1 MISWM
6 RERLNKEEGF
16 TLVELMVVVL
26 IIAILIAIAIPTFL
40 GARERAQDR
49 AAQSNLRNALT
60 SAKVHY
66 TDEEAYTTPG
76 AATTVTAADL
86 LAIEPSLNFINLGA
100 LTTGDPAQTV
110 RFIAEENTVGE
121 GLQEITFYALSASG
135 NTFCLRDVATQ
146 GTDNP
151 GTYYA
156 ASDIATIATF
166 TKANCAG
173 TSW

>member
-1 MISWM
+1 MISLM
-6 RERLNKEEGF
+6 RQRLNKEEGF

-76 AATTVTAADL
+76 AATTVTEADL
-86 LAIEPSLNFINLGA
+86 EAIEPSLDFVLLGA
-100 LTTGDPAQTV
+100 AASADAANV
-110 RFIAEENTVGE
+110 VHFISEENTALE
-121 GLQEITFYALSASG
+121 GLQEVTFYAASASG

-146 GTDNP
+146 GTDAP

-156 ASDIATIATF
+156 TSDLSTITTF
-166 TKANCAG
+166 TKANCTG
-173 TSW
+173 TEW